1 MPGNVELD
9 YIDSPSSSPLRTIII
24 IAIIIMPMNESA
36 EGPAIFPRVT
46 HVDDMDTR
54 IALGIAM
61 FDDILNLGDV
71 NHMMMNVC
79 DFEVTFV
86 CESLARPFCT
96 TPRALECLEPP

>member
-9 YIDSPSSSPLRTIII
+9 YIDSPSSSPLRTIIII

-61 FDDILNLGDV
+61 FDATI
-71 NHMMMNVC
+71 
-79 DFEVTFV
+79 F
-86 CESLARPFCT
+86 SI
-96 TPRALECLEPP
+96 